1 VRTISLLSGGL
12 DSVVATTA
20 AAREGSV
27 ELALTFDYGQRAAPA
42 EVRAARTVCG
52 ELSLRHRVVELPWL
66 ADVTA
71 TALVD
76 RHVALPEL
84 AADELDDAAKTQASA
99 AAVWVP
105 NRNGVFINVAAAFAE
120 SLGCDAVVC
129 GFNAEEGQTFPDNT
143 PEFAAAASAALAY
156 STLNRVRVVSPTQDL
171 TKVEIVALGLRLG
184 APLADVWSCYE
195 PGPEPCG
202 KCESCLRSARAMKA
216 VNREL

>member
-1 VRTISLLSGGL
+1 VRTVSLLSGGL
-12 DSVVATTA
+12 DSVVATAA

-42 EVRAARTVCG
+42 EMRAAAAVCR
-52 ELSLRHRVVELPWL
+52 ELGLRHRAIELPWL
-66 ADVTA
+66 ADITG

-76 RHVALPEL
+76 RASPLPGL
-84 AADELDDAAKTQASA
+84 AAGELDDRQKTLASA

-120 SLGCDAVVC
+120 SLGCEAVVV

-156 STLNRVRVVSPTQDL
+156 STQTHVRVVSATQHL
-171 TKVEIVALGLRLG
+171 TKAEIVALGRQLG
-184 APLADVWSCYE
+184 APLAHVWSCYE

-202 KCESCLRSARAMKA
+202 KCESCLRSARAFQA
-216 VNREL
+216 QGGA